1 MKRTIWL
8 LIVVGW
14 ILIPTGTPDDLF
26 ITIPLIK
33 WLGVQVYAVM
43 IMILL
48 GLLLYHKV
56 TFKQI
61 KTEIDK
67 TTKKIS
73 KKVKQLW

>member
-1 MKRTIWL
+1 MKRTVL
-8 LIVVGW
+8 LLVVVGW

-33 WLGVQVYAVM
+33 WLGVQAYALM
-43 IMILL
+43 IMVLL
-48 GLLLYHKV
+48 GLLLYYKV

-67 TTKKIS
+67 ITKKIS